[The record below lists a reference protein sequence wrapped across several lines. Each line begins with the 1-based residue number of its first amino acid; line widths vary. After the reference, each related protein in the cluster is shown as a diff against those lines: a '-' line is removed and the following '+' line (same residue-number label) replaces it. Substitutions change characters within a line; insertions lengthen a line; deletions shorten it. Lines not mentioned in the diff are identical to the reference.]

1 MVPDVL
7 TLPEPDLDQV
17 LNAVVF
23 GTATALRGRGF
34 AASVQPDLVGLL
46 AGARRVDASLDAA
59 DVERALIGAALSPP
73 VNLLTSQDR
82 NRGTTRRGWALALVM
97 AGLLVIS
104 PLVLV
109 AAAAARDEASART
122 DTNRALAEIARVAPD
137 LAARPDP
144 LEALRQRVMAAPP
157 SGGVVGATAAL
168 FAALEGVEGAEL
180 DLLIVDPAA
189 GMKASVSHPDYR
201 DTQSIAR
208 AMRANGLDVTET
220 AAIDDGG
227 RIVSDITIRSAR

>member
-1 MVPDVL
+1 
-7 TLPEPDLDQV
+7 
-17 LNAVVF
+17 
-23 GTATALRGRGF
+23 
-34 AASVQPDLVGLL
+34 
-46 AGARRVDASLDAA
+46 
-59 DVERALIGAALSPP
+59 
-73 VNLLTSQDR
+73 
-82 NRGTTRRGWALALVM
+82 
-97 AGLLVIS
+97 
-104 PLVLV
+104 
-109 AAAAARDEASART
+109 
-122 DTNRALAEIARVAPD
+122 
-137 LAARPDP
+137 
-144 LEALRQRVMAAPP
+144 MAAPP